1 MVPKVHVGLEMAI
14 GGNESGR
21 VGNWKKRM
29 HVFGEKLR
37 RLPSKGWKTIWKVGR
52 DDPRR
57 AIHAL
62 KVGLSLTL
70 VSLLYLLEPLFKGI
84 GQNAIWAVMTVVVV
98 FEFTAGQ
105 FLPKIKPS

>member
-1 MVPKVHVGLEMAI
+1 MVPKVLAGFETAMA
-14 GGNESGR
+14 GNESGR
-21 VGNWKKRM
+21 IIGNWKKRV
-29 HVFGEKLR
+29 HVFCEKLR
-37 RLPSKGWKTIWKVGR
+37 RFPSLAWKTTWKVGH

-57 AIHAL
+57 VIHAF

-105 FLPKIKPS
+105 NSL